1 MVFTKVVKHEIERE
15 IKGAVVLGNTLIEQ
29 IPSDTRFDA
38 MESERQLL
46 LRKIVPR
53 LGAFEVVYQ
62 NQVSSNQV

>member
-29 IPSDTRFDA
+29 IPSDMRFDA